1 MSKSS
6 ATHISAAVAV
16 LALITYVHMLMPT
29 EKQLDNK
36 FIFEQKVN
44 NVTMTFSYINKQTKE
59 VSMSPRYIQRNL
71 IIPAEITHHNTR
83 YRIVEFSKEYS
94 LDCDTL
100 FIPESIKNIDDR
112 VMNWDRCKI
121 NYISVDPNNKIYKS
135 KDGNLYRGD
144 SLIYEAKAN
153 IKEVYNDE
161 K

>member
-1 MSKSS
+1 MKYI
-6 ATHISAAVAV
+6 ATIICTAVGL

-121 NYISVDPNNKIYKS
+121 NYISVDPNNKIFNS
-135 KDGNLYRGD
+135 KDGNLYKGD

-153 IKEVYNDE
+153 IKEDYNDE

>member
-44 NVTMTFSYINKQTKE
+44 NVTMIFSYINKQTKE
-59 VSMSPRYIQRNL
+59 VSMSPAGYLKCNL
-71 IIPAEITHHNTR
+71 IIPAEITHHNTK
-83 YRIVEFSKEYS
+83 YRVVEFKEEYS
-94 LDCDTL
+94 LTCDTL
-100 FIPESIKNIDDR
+100 FIPESIKYIGLH
-112 VMNWDRCKI
+112 WDNCKI
-121 NYISVDPNNKIYKS
+121 NHISVDPSNKIFNS

-153 IKEVYNDE
+153 IKEDYNYE

>member
-1 MSKSS
+1 MKYI
-6 ATHISAAVAV
+6 ATIICTAVG
-16 LALITYVHMLMPT
+16 LLSLITYVHMLMPT

-121 NYISVDPNNKIYKS
+121 NYISVDPNNKIFNS
-135 KDGNLYRGD
+135 KDGNLYKGD

-153 IKEVYNDE
+153 IKEDYNDE

>member
-29 EKQLDNK
+29 GKQLDNK

-44 NVTMTFSYINKQTKE
+44 NVSMTFSYINKQTKE
-59 VSMSPRYIQRNL
+59 VSMSLGWTPKNL
-71 IIPAEITHHNTR
+71 IIPAEITHNNIQ
-83 YRIVEFSKEYS
+83 YRVVEFKEEYS
-94 LDCDTL
+94 LTCDTL
-100 FIPESIKNIDDR
+100 FIPESIKYIGLH
-112 VMNWDRCKI
+112 WDNCKI
-121 NYISVDPNNKIYKS
+121 NYISVDPSNKIFNS

-153 IKEVYNDE
+153 IKEDYNDE

>member
-44 NVTMTFSYINKQTKE
+44 NVSMIFSYINKQTKE
-59 VSMSPRYIQRNL
+59 VSMSPGYIQRNL
-71 IIPAEITHHNTR
+71 IIPAEITHHNTK
-83 YRIVEFSKEYS
+83 YRVVEFKEEYS
-94 LDCDTL
+94 LTCDTL
-100 FIPESIKNIDDR
+100 FIPESIKYIGLH
-112 VMNWDRCKI
+112 WDNCKI
-121 NYISVDPNNKIYKS
+121 NYISVDPSNKIFNS

-153 IKEVYNDE
+153 IKEDYNDE